1 MIALGTSRSTLRC
14 GRGIG
19 QVERVRENGISSAGK
34 IGLLLAPFI
43 LGSVLLTDPPAGLS
57 EAGWRTA
64 GIVAVMALLWM
75 TEAIPIPVTALLPLV
90 LFPLFGVAPITE
102 TAAPYANPVIYLFLG
117 GFLLALGLQR
127 WNLHKRVA
135 FWIVGCTGSRASHV
149 LAGFM
154 AATAFLSMWINNSA
168 TTVMMLPM
176 AVSVAALFRE
186 HLRGDSRAQEGI
198 GLALMLGVAYASSI
212 GGIGTLVGTAPN
224 AFMAGF
230 MRENYGYHIGFGQWM
245 LMAVPLVIGG
255 IVLTHAVLARACLT
269 DRRLE
274 VPGLREEVRREAEK
288 LGAWTRGE
296 AVVAVVFCLAAI
308 FWVAQPWLKPWVPG
322 LSDAVI
328 GMAAGLALFLIP
340 VDWRR
345 GEFVLA
351 GRDLRDLPYGVLIL
365 LGGGLS
371 MAEMVDRTGLAAW
384 LGTWTAAWQGW
395 PIVLVVILV
404 TVAILFLT
412 ELTSNTATTATFL
425 PVVASVA
432 VGMGY
437 DPLLLVLPAVMA
449 ASCAF
454 MLPVGTP
461 PNAIVFA
468 SGMVP
473 LPRMVR
479 VGLFINTIFAALI
492 PLVVLTLGARIFGI
506 FAGR

>member
-1 MIALGTSRSTLRC
+1 MGTSRSTLR
-14 GRGIG
+14 GWDRIG
-19 QVERVRENGISSAGK
+19 QGAGVRENGVSGAGRV
-34 IGLLLAPFI
+34 GLMVALLL
-43 LGSVLLTDPPAGLS
+43 LGFVLMTEPPEGLS
-57 EAGWRTA
+57 LAGWRTA

-135 FWIVGCTGSRASHV
+135 FWIVGHTGSRTSHV

-154 AATAFLSMWINNSA
+154 GATAFVSMWINNSA

-176 AVSVAALFRE
+176 AISVAALFRE
-186 HLRGDSRAQEGI
+186 HLPGDSRAQEGI

-245 LMAVPLVIGG
+245 LVGVPLVIVG
-255 IVLTHAVLARACLT
+255 IVLSHAVLSRLCLT
-269 DRRLE
+269 DRRLQ
-274 VPGLREEVRREAEK
+274 VPGLREEVRREAAK

-296 AVVAVVFCLAAI
+296 VVVAVVFCLAAI
-308 FWVAQPWLKPWVPG
+308 LWVAQPWLKPWVPG

-328 GMAAGLALFLIP
+328 AMAAGLVLFLIP

-351 GRDLRDLPYGVLIL
+351 GRDLRELPYGVLIL

-395 PIVLVVILV
+395 PIVLVVVLV

-432 VGMGY
+432 VGMGQ
-437 DPLLLVLPAVMA
+437 DAMVLVLPAVMA

-468 SGMVP
+468 SGLVP
-473 LPRMVR
+473 LPRMAR
-479 VGLFINTIFAALI
+479 VGLVLNLIFATLI
-492 PLVVLTLGARIFGI
+492 PMVVLSLGAWVFG
-506 FAGR
+506 R

>member
-1 MIALGTSRSTLRC
+1 M
-14 GRGIG
+14 
-19 QVERVRENGISSAGK
+19 REEGISAAGR
-34 IGLLLAPFI
+34 IGLLVAAVI
-43 LGSVLLTDPPAGLS
+43 LGAVLLTDPPAGLS

-64 GIVAVMALLWM
+64 GVVAVMAVLWM

-90 LFPLFGVAPITE
+90 LFPLFGVAPIAE

-127 WNLHKRVA
+127 WHLHKRVA
-135 FWIVGCTGSRASHV
+135 FWIIGLTGSRASHV

-154 AATAFLSMWINNSA
+154 AATAFVSMWINNSA

-186 HLRGDSRAQEGI
+186 HLRDDSRAQEGI

-230 MRENYGYHIGFGQWM
+230 MRENYGHDIGFGQWM
-245 LMAVPLVIGG
+245 LMAVPLVVVG
-255 IVLTHAVLARACLT
+255 IALTHAVLARVCLT
-269 DRRLE
+269 GRRLE
-274 VPGLREEVRREAEK
+274 VPGLREEVRREADK
-288 LGAWTRGE
+288 LGAWKRGE
-296 AVVAVVFCLAAI
+296 VVVAAVFCLAAI
-308 FWVAQPWLKPWVPG
+308 LWVAQPWLKPWVPG

-328 GMAAGLALFLIP
+328 GMAAGLVLFLIP

-351 GRDLRDLPYGVLIL
+351 GRDLRELPYGVLIL

-384 LGTWTAAWQGW
+384 LGTWTSAWQGW
-395 PIVLVVILV
+395 PIVLVVVLV
-404 TVAILFLT
+404 TLAILFLT

-425 PVVASVA
+425 PVMASVA
-432 VGMGY
+432 VGMGQ
-437 DPLLLVLPAVMA
+437 DPLLLVLPTVMA

-473 LPRMVR
+473 LPRMAR
-479 VGLFINTIFAALI
+479 VGLLINLIFAALI
-492 PLVVLTLGARIFGI
+492 PLTVLTLGAKVFAI

>member
-1 MIALGTSRSTLRC
+1 MNRAGRVGLIVAPLVLG
-14 GRGIG
+14 
-19 QVERVRENGISSAGK
+19 
-34 IGLLLAPFI
+34 F
-43 LGSVLLTDPPAGLS
+43 VLLTVPPEGLS
-57 EAGWRTA
+57 VAGWRTA
-64 GIVAVMALLWM
+64 GVVGVRAILWM

-90 LFPLFGVAPITE
+90 LFPLLGVAPITE
-102 TAAPYANPVIYLFLG
+102 TAAPYGNPVIYLFLG

-135 FWIVGCTGSRASHV
+135 FWIVGFTGSRASHV

-154 AATAFLSMWINNSA
+154 AATALVSMWINNSA

-176 AVSVAALFRE
+176 AISVAALFRD
-186 HLRGDSRAQEGI
+186 HLRGDPRAQEGM
-198 GLALMLGVAYASSI
+198 GLALMLGVAYAASI
-212 GGIGTLVGTAPN
+212 GGVGTLVGTAPN

-230 MRENYGYHIGFGQWM
+230 MRENYGYQIGFGQWM
-245 LMAVPLVIGG
+245 LMGVPLVVVG
-255 IVLTHAVLARACLT
+255 IFLTHAVLSRLCLT

-274 VPGLREEVRREAEK
+274 VPGLREEVRSEAAK

-296 AVVAVVFCLAAI
+296 AVVATVFCLAAVL
-308 FWVAQPWLKPWVPG
+308 WVAQPWLKPWIPG
-322 LSDAVI
+322 LSDAAI
-328 GMAAGLALFLIP
+328 AMAAGLVLFFIP
-340 VDWRR
+340 ADWRR

-351 GRDLRDLPYGVLIL
+351 ARDLRDLPYGVLIL

-395 PIVLVVILV
+395 PIVLVVVLV

-432 VGMGY
+432 VGMGQ
-437 DPLLLVLPAVMA
+437 DPMLLVLPAVMA

-473 LPRMVR
+473 LPRMAR
-479 VGLFINTIFAALI
+479 VGFVINMIFAALI
-492 PLVVLTLGARIFGI
+492 PLTVLTLGSKVFGI

>member
-1 MIALGTSRSTLRC
+1 MGTSRSTLR
-14 GRGIG
+14 GWDRIG
-19 QVERVRENGISSAGK
+19 QGAGVREIGVSGAGRV
-34 IGLLLAPFI
+34 GLMVALLL
-43 LGSVLLTDPPAGLS
+43 LGFVLMTEPPEGLS
-57 EAGWRTA
+57 LAGWRTA

-90 LFPLFGVAPITE
+90 LFPLFGVAPIAE

-127 WNLHKRVA
+127 WHLHKRVA
-135 FWIVGCTGSRASHV
+135 FWIIGLTGSRASHV

-154 AATAFLSMWINNSA
+154 AATAFVSMWINNSA

-186 HLRGDSRAQEGI
+186 HLRDDSRAQEGI

-230 MRENYGYHIGFGQWM
+230 MRENYGYDIGFGQWM
-245 LMAVPLVIGG
+245 LMAVPLVVVG
-255 IVLTHAVLARACLT
+255 IALTHAVLARVCLT

-274 VPGLREEVRREAEK
+274 VPGLREEVRREADK
-288 LGAWTRGE
+288 LGAWKRGE
-296 AVVAVVFCLAAI
+296 VVVAAVFCLAAI
-308 FWVAQPWLKPWVPG
+308 LWVAQPWLKPWVPG

-328 GMAAGLALFLIP
+328 GMAAGLVLFLIP

-351 GRDLRDLPYGVLIL
+351 GRDLRELPYGVLIL

-395 PIVLVVILV
+395 PIVLVVVLV
-404 TVAILFLT
+404 TLAILFLT

-432 VGMGY
+432 VGMGQ
-437 DPLLLVLPAVMA
+437 DPFLLVLPTVMA

-473 LPRMVR
+473 LPRMAR
-479 VGLFINTIFAALI
+479 VGLLINLIFAALI
-492 PLVVLTLGARIFGI
+492 PLTVLTLGAKVFAI